1 MEQPKSKLHWEKQK
15 EEQVKRKTL
24 LWFLWLSSARLSCHF
39 SHFGCLIKTY
49 FLMNTCFVVKYVRN
63 FILLCSAR
71 GNVNRICKIEIA
83 EYPHWKPFPLW
94 HLALFST
101 SSSETLFWPY
111 LALFTVTAFSKWRAK
126 KWNFVNFDQTFLTV
140 TWN

>member
-83 EYPHWKPFPLW
+83 EYPHSAGSLSHYDTLRSSVQVPLRHSFGHIW
-94 HLALFST
+94 LSLQ
-101 SSSETLFWPY
+101 Y
-111 LALFTVTAFSKWRAK
+111 LLSPNEEQK
-126 KWNFVNFDQTFLTV
+126 NEIL
-140 TWN
+140 